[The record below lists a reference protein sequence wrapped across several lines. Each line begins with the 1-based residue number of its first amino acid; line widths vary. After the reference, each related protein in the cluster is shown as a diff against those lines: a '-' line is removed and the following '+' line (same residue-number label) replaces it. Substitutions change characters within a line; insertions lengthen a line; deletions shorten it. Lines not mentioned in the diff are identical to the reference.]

1 MEAKSNDGVTP
12 PVKAQGLAVAALVV
26 GIVAFISGWV
36 PFWGFL
42 TGVAAVVL
50 GIIAL
55 RRKAVSSAKGM
66 AIAGLVTGAV
76 GALWSGIVTI
86 FFIIAIALGV
96 AQTATTAAHLSDNS
110 TASTAK
116 NIPAT
121 RTVSGTQATLGAG
134 TFTVGKDVQP
144 GVYDVT
150 PGSGQSGNFSVDG
163 QNQYNEILG
172 TSDGFG
178 VSKVRVQL
186 TKDDSVKIEGLS
198 QVIFTPVTS
207 TFVKEY
213 KATSLYTGDFI
224 VGEDIAAGRYVV
236 TPGSGQSGN
245 FSVSGANEY
254 NEILGS
260 DYGVANVTVT
270 LSTGDVVSISG
281 LDQVNFAV
289 VQ

>member
-1 MEAKSNDGVTP
+1 
-12 PVKAQGLAVAALVV
+12 
-26 GIVAFISGWV
+26 
-36 PFWGFL
+36 
-42 TGVAAVVL
+42 L
-50 GIIAL
+50 GIFNGS
-55 RRKAVSSAKGM
+55 R
-66 AIAGLVTGAV
+66 
-76 GALWSGIVTI
+76 SGR
-86 FFIIAIALGV
+86 
-96 AQTATTAAHLSDNS
+96 DNS

-116 NIPAT
+116 NIPAA

-213 KATSLYTGDFI
+213 KATSLYAGDFI